1 MLFNSYLR
9 AKGSTVSHKTL
20 VRINKDILIYTVL
33 YIHMTSYE
41 SNMEWI
47 HFLWDL
53 ILGNLPY
60 PGILNYFA

>member
-1 MLFNSYLR
+1 MP
-9 AKGSTVSHKTL
+9 K
-20 VRINKDILIYTVL
+20 RINKDILIFTVL
-33 YIHMTSYE
+33 YIYMTSYE